1 MNPPPPI
8 DAPPPAEFKT
18 PSADAYAPASAAEVP
33 EAPFGPTRKKPP
45 LILGIVGAAVVV
57 VAVAVGSLLW
67 FLSQDDLTRE
77 QAQRECRSAME
88 QEADQRADRVGDSS
102 TADGVLISVTGV
114 ELQEAWETDKGWSVN
129 GTANITLNSQLLGQ
143 TPTAVNLTC
152 EAVATDDG
160 VRTTVKN
167 RN

>member
-1 MNPPPPI
+1 MTPPPPI
-8 DAPPPAEFKT
+8 DAPTPAEFQP
-18 PSADAYAPASAAEVP
+18 PSADAYAPAPAAEVP
-33 EAPFGPTRKKPP
+33 GAPSGPMRRKPP
-45 LILGIVGAAVVV
+45 LILGIVGAAGVV
-57 VAVAVGSLLW
+57 VAVAVGTLLW
-67 FLSQDDLTRE
+67 FLGQNDLTQE

-114 ELQEAWETDKGWSVN
+114 ELQEAWETDNGWSVN
-129 GTANITLNSQLLGQ
+129 GTANITLNSRLLGQ
-143 TPTAVNLTC
+143 TPTGVNLTC